1 MFDKKKK
8 NIAIVSDGGTPLISD
23 PGLYLIQ
30 KCHEEKIRVVPLPG
44 PCAAITA
51 LSASGLSSLK
61 FCYEGFLSSKNTKR
75 LKRLKEL
82 KKEERTIIFYE
93 SSHRIEDSLK
103 NMMSIFGED
112 RKISIA
118 KELTK
123 IWETIYSSSTKNV
136 LIWLKKES
144 LRQKGEWVI
153 IVEGYKNV
161 IYEKISEK
169 IKFAYSLINEEL
181 SSKKSIEIIS
191 KLYKISKNKLYKYIF
206 RKKMTK
212 KKINV

>member
-1 MFDKKKK
+1 M
-8 NIAIVSDGGTPLISD
+8 AIVSDGGTPLISD

-30 KCHEEKIRVVPLPG
+30 KCYEKKIQVIPLPG

-61 FCYEGFLSSKNTKR
+61 FCYEGFLPSKNTKR

-93 SSHRIEDSLK
+93 SSHRIEESLK
-103 NMMSIFGED
+103 NMIIIFGED

-123 IWETIYSSSTKNV
+123 IWEDIYISSAKNV
-136 LIWLKKES
+136 LIWLKKEP
-144 LRQKGEWVI
+144 LRYKGEWVL
-153 IVEGYKNV
+153 IVEGYKN
-161 IYEKISEK
+161 IIDKKISEK
-169 IKFAYSLINEEL
+169 IKIAYSMISKEL

-191 KLYKISKNKLYKYIF
+191 KLYKISKNELYEYILK
-206 RKKMTK
+206 KKMTK